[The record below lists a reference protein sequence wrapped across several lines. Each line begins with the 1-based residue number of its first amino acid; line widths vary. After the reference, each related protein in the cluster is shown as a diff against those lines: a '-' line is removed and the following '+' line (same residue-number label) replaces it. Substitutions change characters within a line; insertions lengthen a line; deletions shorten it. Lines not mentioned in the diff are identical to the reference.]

1 MKKSIKKAA
10 VLSITALMLA
20 FPAMF
25 AGCKNTKNPMDSS
38 TPSYSSEMSSTSSD
52 SSSASSSG
60 ASSDTSASLIESNG
74 ATEEIVATAILR
86 QGSTGNE
93 VKEVQRRLKAWGYY
107 NGSVDGV
114 FGAGTRS
121 AVIAFQKKNGLT
133 ADGVVGKSTY
143 KALGM
148 NSSYQALAGSSSS
161 GSSSSSSQGVNG
173 FSSSEVYL
181 LAKTIYAEGRGEPY
195 TGQVAIGAVVL
206 NRVRS
211 SQFPNSISGVVYQK
225 HAFTAVT
232 DGQINLTPNDTAM
245 KAAKD
250 AVNGWDP
257 TGGAL
262 YYYNPAVATSSWI
275 FDRQTVTVIG
285 KHVFA
290 I

>member
-1 MKKSIKKAA
+1 MKKSIKKGLAVTAACLAFSLSAVAVGKAASAAEPTSIERTSTVEAA
-10 VLSITALMLA
+10 VL
-20 FPAMF
+20 
-25 AGCKNTKNPMDSS
+25 
-38 TPSYSSEMSSTSSD
+38 
-52 SSSASSSG
+52 
-60 ASSDTSASLIESNG
+60 
-74 ATEEIVATAILR
+74 R
-86 QGSTGNE
+86 QGAKGSE
-93 VKEVQRRLKAWGYY
+93 VREVQRRLKLWGYY

-121 AVIAFQKKNGLT
+121 AVVAFQKKNGLT

-148 NSSYQALAGSSSS
+148 TSSYEALAG
-161 GSSSSSSQGVNG
+161 GSTNTESTGGANG
-173 FSSSEVYL
+173 FSSSDVYL
-181 LAKTIYAEGRGEPY
+181 LAKTIHAEGRGEPY

-211 SQFPNSISGVVYQK
+211 GDFPNTVSGVVYQK
-225 HAFTAVT
+225 HAFTAVS

-245 KAAKD
+245 RAARD
-250 AVNGWDP
+250 AINGWDP

-262 YYYNPAVATSSWI
+262 YYYNPAIATSAWI

>member
-1 MKKSIKKAA
+1 MKKSIKKTIKFATLA
-10 VLSITALMLA
+10 CMLTLATSMATACSCGKQ
-20 FPAMF
+20 P
-25 AGCKNTKNPMDSS
+25 D
-38 TPSYSSEMSSTSSD
+38 D
-52 SSSASSSG
+52 SSSGGSPAPQSSVAPAWDDYGVETAMLKTGSSG
-60 ASSDTSASLIESNG
+60 S
-74 ATEEIVATAILR
+74 
-86 QGSTGNE
+86 E
-93 VKEVQRRLKAWGYY
+93 VREVQRRLKLWGYY
-107 NGSVDGV
+107 KGSVDGV
-114 FGAGTRS
+114 FGNGTKS
-121 AVIAFQKKNGLT
+121 AVVAFQKKNGLK

-148 NSSYQALAGSSSS
+148 TSSYEILAGQTS
-161 GSSSSSSQGVNG
+161 GNTTNGQATGG

-181 LAKTIYAEGRGEPY
+181 LAKTVYAEGRGEPY
-195 TGQVAIGAVVL
+195 TGQVAIAAVVL
-206 NRVRS
+206 NRVRDKA
-211 SQFPNSISGVVYQK
+211 FPNTISGVVYQK

-232 DGQINLTPNDTAM
+232 DGQINLEPNATAM

-250 AVNGWDP
+250 AINGWDP

>member
-1 MKKSIKKAA
+1 MKKSIKKA
-10 VLSITALMLA
+10 VCITALCATMSA
-20 FPAMF
+20 ATVFGVRTAQSIYSNAQEQASAM
-25 AGCKNTKNPMDSS
+25 
-38 TPSYSSEMSSTSSD
+38 
-52 SSSASSSG
+52 
-60 ASSDTSASLIESNG
+60 IED
-74 ATEEIVATAILR
+74 EYVAAAVLR
-86 QGSTGNE
+86 QGSKGNE

-107 NGSVDGV
+107 KGSADGV
-114 FGAGTRS
+114 FGAGTKS
-121 AVIAFQKKNGLT
+121 AVIAFQKKNGLK
-133 ADGVVGKSTY
+133 ADGVVGASTY

-148 NSSYQALAGSSSS
+148 TSSYNVLVGQN
-161 GSSSSSSQGVNG
+161 SQNNQNGQNGASATNG

-181 LAKTIYAEGRGEPY
+181 LAKTIFAEGRGEPY
-195 TGQVAIGAVVL
+195 SGQVAIGAVVL

-211 SQFPNSISGVVYQK
+211 DQFPNTISGVVYQK

-250 AVNGWDP
+250 AINGWDP

-262 YYYNPAVATSSWI
+262 YYYNPAVATSAWI
-275 FDRQTVTVIG
+275 FDRQTITVIG

>member
-1 MKKSIKKAA
+1 MKKSVKKSLAVTAA
-10 VLSITALMLA
+10 CVALSL
-20 FPAMF
+20 
-25 AGCKNTKNPMDSS
+25 
-38 TPSYSSEMSSTSSD
+38 
-52 SSSASSSG
+52 SAVAVGKSVG
-60 ASSDTSASLIESNG
+60 KTTVEVGQESVV
-74 ATEEIVATAILR
+74 TVAVLR
-86 QGSTGNE
+86 QGAKGGE
-93 VKEVQRRLKAWGYY
+93 VKEVQRRLKLWGYY
-107 NGSVDGV
+107 QGSVDGV

-148 NSSYQALAGSSSS
+148 TSSYEALAGINE
-161 GSSSSSSQGVNG
+161 GAVEGANG
-173 FSSSEVYL
+173 FTSSDVYL

-206 NRVRS
+206 NRIRS
-211 SQFPNSISGVVYQK
+211 DEFPNTVSGVVYQK
-225 HAFTAVT
+225 HAFTAVS

-245 KAAKD
+245 RAAKD
-250 AVNGWDP
+250 ALSGWDP

-262 YYYNPAVATSSWI
+262 YYYNPAIATSAWI

>member
-1 MKKSIKKAA
+1 MRKSIKRGLAVTAACLTLSLSGAA
-10 VLSITALMLA
+10 VEKVVERAHAETAAVELSTAA
-20 FPAMF
+20 A
-25 AGCKNTKNPMDSS
+25 
-38 TPSYSSEMSSTSSD
+38 
-52 SSSASSSG
+52 
-60 ASSDTSASLIESNG
+60 
-74 ATEEIVATAILR
+74 VLR
-86 QGSTGNE
+86 QGSKGGE
-93 VKEVQRRLKAWGYY
+93 VKEVQRRLKLWGYY
-107 NGSVDGV
+107 KGSVDGV

-121 AVIAFQKKNGLT
+121 AVISFQKKNGLK

-148 NSSYQALAGSSSS
+148 NSSYQALAGQS
-161 GSSSSSSQGVNG
+161 GNSNNSTGGVNG
-173 FSSSEVYL
+173 FSSSDVYL
-181 LAKTIYAEGRGEPY
+181 LARTIYAEGRGEPY

-206 NRVRS
+206 NRVRDKA
-211 SQFPNSISGVVYQK
+211 FPNTISGVVYQK
-225 HAFTAVT
+225 HAFTAVS

-245 KAAKD
+245 KAARD
-250 AVNGWDP
+250 ALNGWDP